1 VNAIY
6 LGPARARRGNAVN
19 KIGVATQAIRLQ
31 DVGISWLDLNRF
43 VKILEG
49 ESFGMAVAVVGFGNQ
64 FGDDAVV
71 RHMAIDAN
79 GRRVMAALLPRI
91 ELIVHDV
98 AVGARSRIGAEIR
111 KPFRICEREDAKPGQ
126 DAEPQDEHTFYGS
139 RVHR

>member
-1 VNAIY
+1 M
-6 LGPARARRGNAVN
+6 N
-19 KIGVATQAIRLQ
+19 KIGVAAQTVRMQ
-31 DVGISWLDLNRF
+31 DFRIARLDLDRL

-49 ESFGMAVAVVGFGNQ
+49 ESFGMAIAVIGFGNQ

-79 GRRVMAALLPRI
+79 GRCVMAALLPRI
-91 ELIVHDV
+91 KLIVHDV

-126 DAEPQDEHTFYGS
+126 DAEPQNEHTFYGS